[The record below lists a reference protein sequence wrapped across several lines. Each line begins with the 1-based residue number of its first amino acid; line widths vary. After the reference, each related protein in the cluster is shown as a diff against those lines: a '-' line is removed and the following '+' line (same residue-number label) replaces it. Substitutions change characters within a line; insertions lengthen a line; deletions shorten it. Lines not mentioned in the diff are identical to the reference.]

1 MSDLPAAASYAEIS
15 AWLGEALGFA
25 GRGAEAEKVFAQAD
39 AIAKKILSMRPGHM
53 GALRAG
59 ALAEANLGEMLVDEM
74 RLGEAVTALRGSEA
88 YGIQFAQLDPANFLT
103 WNNLG
108 EDQLTL
114 GQALADSGHPRA
126 ALEPMQRG
134 MASYAQGDQT
144 NFYIIWDTL
153 EFAAKL
159 TGLEAELGDAAA
171 LNATLATLDKVHE
184 HGEQAAGFAR
194 FIAGCRWTFVRA
206 NTALSNENF
215 EAAKHIAQ
223 SFSLEAS
230 LDESKG
236 EQREFRSYCRHM
248 LLGVIGSAEYG
259 AGRDAAA
266 EAALRTAVDVPPQG
280 LTTNADRRAVDNL
293 ATLLALALAR
303 DNQLSEAQAVIAPVV
318 TRQRGLFAHNHDD
331 YKQHVE
337 LAAALYA
344 SALAGGGERHAL
356 LAEASA
362 LMAGLPAEMRSLRSV
377 VRWRERIRVA
387 AAGRS

>member
-1 MSDLPAAASYAEIS
+1 
-15 AWLGEALGFA
+15 
-25 GRGAEAEKVFAQAD
+25 
-39 AIAKKILSMRPGHM
+39 
-53 GALRAG
+53 
-59 ALAEANLGEMLVDEM
+59 LAEANLGEMLVDEM

-153 EFAAKL
+153 EFAGKL
-159 TGLEAELGDAAA
+159 TGLEAELGDAPA
-171 LNATLATLDKVHE
+171 LTATLAMLDKVHE
-184 HGEQAAGFAR
+184 HGEKAAGFAR
-194 FIAGCRWTFVRA
+194 FIAGCRWAFVRS

-215 EAAKHIAQ
+215 EAAKNIAQ
-223 SFSLEAS
+223 SFSMEAS
-230 LDESKG
+230 LDESKD
-236 EQREFRSYCRHM
+236 EQREFRSYCRHL

-280 LTTNADRRAVDNL
+280 LTTNADRRGVGEL
-293 ATLLALALAR
+293 STLLALALVHE
-303 DNQLSEAQAVIAPVV
+303 NKPSEAQSVIAPVV
-318 TRQRGLFAHNHDD
+318 KLQRGLFAHNHDD
-331 YKQHVE
+331 YRQHVE
-337 LAAALYA
+337 LASALYA
-344 SALAGGGERHAL
+344 SALAGAGDRRAL

-362 LMAGLPAEMRSLRSV
+362 LIAGLPTEMRSLKTV
-377 VRWRERIRVA
+377 VQWRERVRAAVLGGGAAVGRGA
-387 AAGRS
+387 AAGHGAAAGIG